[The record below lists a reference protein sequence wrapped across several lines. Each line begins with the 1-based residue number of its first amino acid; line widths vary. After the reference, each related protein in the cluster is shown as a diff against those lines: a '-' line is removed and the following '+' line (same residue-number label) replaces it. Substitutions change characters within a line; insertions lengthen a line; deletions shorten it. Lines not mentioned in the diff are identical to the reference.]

1 MPHIVVRTSG
11 IESKHGADVLR
22 ERIAASDLESEQFT
36 SRLLERISW
45 ALDDADS
52 IETQVLARDGLIA
65 DPPRRPPAG

>member
-11 IESKHGADVLR
+11 IESKHGAEVLR

-52 IETQVLARDGLIA
+52 IETQASARGDA
-65 DPPRRPPAG
+65 TPPPRPPAG